1 MEPWSKTIKR
11 RRLNWLGDIV
21 KLNMNTPAI
30 ENIETALKGLI
41 DKQVRPKAT
50 WLGTTQK
57 DHEAV
62 FINDLKK
69 KEETTRKFTNVT

>member
-1 MEPWSKTIKR
+1 M
-11 RRLNWLGDIV
+11 
-21 KLNMNTPAI
+21 KLNINTPAI
-30 ENIETALKGLI
+30 ENIETALKGRI

-50 WLGTTQK
+50 WLGTIQK

-69 KEETTRKFTNVT
+69 KEETTRKFTNAT